1 MKKDIS
7 NHQSHQVN
15 LFTLRPKKKKKKK
28 ELKKPHQH
36 MVIAQ
41 MQLQVLLLKCC
52 YKRLSTK
59 GVFQEQPSME
69 FHTCCLNVFRSAR
82 FKKLLKG
89 NLIVHK
95 ERLKSN

>member
-1 MKKDIS
+1 
-7 NHQSHQVN
+7 
-15 LFTLRPKKKKKKK
+15 
-28 ELKKPHQH
+28 

-69 FHTCCLNVFRSAR
+69 SHTCCLNVFCSAR

-89 NLIVHK
+89 NLIIHK
-95 ERLKSN
+95 ERLQGNWTWSLTFVAQENH

>member
-1 MKKDIS
+1 
-7 NHQSHQVN
+7 
-15 LFTLRPKKKKKKK
+15 
-28 ELKKPHQH
+28 

-89 NLIVHK
+89 NLIIHK